1 MQLCHRCKHAQ
12 DPDRLKHCLKC
23 SGADIDRFPSRTV
36 SLDAMPR
43 PDELVHRDRVRV
55 AGEAKRQSIST
66 LPPEIEMRLRDGLA
80 GFMRLSFIN
89 QMLLIWVLRG
99 ESLADFGRMEWMPPV
114 MKRDGFLSRQAVYNR
129 LDTLKKAMPHMA
141 KAIERLARLSHGSG
155 RTQRKRMLAERKAK
169 KSKRG

>member
-1 MQLCHRCKHAQ
+1 MSLCHSCKHAN
-12 DPDRLKHCLKC
+12 DPGRLKHCLKC
-23 SGADIDRFPSRTV
+23 SDADIGRFPSRTV

-43 PDELVHRDRVRV
+43 PDELVHRDRVR
-55 AGEAKRQSIST
+55 ASGEAKAESIPN
-66 LPPEIEMRLRDGLA
+66 LPPDVEMRLRDGLA

-99 ESLADFGRMEWMPPV
+99 ESLADFGRMEWLPSV

-155 RTQRKRMLAERKAK
+155 RTHKKRMLAERK
-169 KSKRG
+169 SGKR